1 MKEPTEDTKRA
12 LAVIKPLADQIGIS
26 VSADDW
32 LLYCNGQAIGID
44 CNSTYATIKEFIGYA
59 VWFLDKTDTT
69 YRLNIPS
76 AVKKR
81 IQRYWLSPEVI
92 SYIRMKSE
100 PAICPDCGKPFMRE
114 SYRNKYCDE
123 CSTAAARQRRSRSIR
138 RSGNG

>member
-81 IQRYWLSPEVI
+81 IQRYWLSPDVLN
-92 SYIRMKSE
+92 RM
-100 PAICPDCGKPFMRE
+100 

-138 RSGNG
+138 RSSND